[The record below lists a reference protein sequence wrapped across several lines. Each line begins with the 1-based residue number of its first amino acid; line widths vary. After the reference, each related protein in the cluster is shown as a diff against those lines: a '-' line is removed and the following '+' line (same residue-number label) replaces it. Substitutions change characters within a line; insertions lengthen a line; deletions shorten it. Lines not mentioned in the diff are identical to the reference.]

1 MRQCFIIILKIY
13 MILEKVILEV
23 LLVNLNYDFY
33 ENEELNEEV
42 FVRIFKS
49 ITDFQKS
56 NLVVV
61 SRI

>member
-1 MRQCFIIILKIY
+1 
-13 MILEKVILEV
+13 MI
-23 LLVNLNYDFY
+23 Y

>member
-1 MRQCFIIILKIY
+1 
-13 MILEKVILEV
+13 MI
-23 LLVNLNYDFY
+23 Y

-61 SRI
+61 SRIWRDDSAYY